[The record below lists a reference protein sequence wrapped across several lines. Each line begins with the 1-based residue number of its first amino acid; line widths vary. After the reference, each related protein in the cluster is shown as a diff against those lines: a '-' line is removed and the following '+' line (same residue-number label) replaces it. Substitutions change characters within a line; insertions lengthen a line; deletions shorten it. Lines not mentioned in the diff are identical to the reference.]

1 MDLNDF
7 DDNDFSDNTPEKK
20 EPISDQEKGSSSKPF
35 IAGIAILG
43 GIVVLAMV
51 AMIAFVLL
59 SRPKT
64 STDLENQA
72 EQIRQQNTAISMIAS
87 QTAEYNAMV
96 ETEKAAP
103 TETKIPPT
111 ATAVVAV
118 ATATATSVSGSTSVA
133 GSGDPAARTATVAAF
148 QTQAAEVTA
157 GTSVPGSTAVVQVT
171 STALPA
177 TGFAE
182 DIGFPVLFGA
192 AVVLIFVMI
201 LARRLRFTDT
211 K

>member
-7 DDNDFSDNTPEKK
+7 DDNDFSDTTPEKK
-20 EPISDQEKGSSSKPF
+20 DPVSDPENSSSSKPF
-35 IAGIAILG
+35 ITGIAILG

-72 EQIRQQNTAISMIAS
+72 EQIRQQNTAIAMIAS

-103 TETKIPPT
+103 TKTALPPT

-118 ATATATSVSGSTSVA
+118 ATATSTSVSGSTSVA

-157 GTSVPGSTAVVQVT
+157 GTSVPGSTSVVQVT

-192 AVVLIFVMI
+192 ALVLIFIMI
-201 LARRLRFTDT
+201 IARRLRFTDT
-211 K
+211 N